1 MCTYHGVMMEV
12 RGRLWNLLPLLPL
25 YLGIE
30 LIPRNAKLSYQPNKT
45 IKKKNKKTNQTI
57 FNIRKIT
64 KI

>member
-1 MCTYHGVMMEV
+1 MCTYHRVMMEV

-45 IKKKNKKTNQTI
+45 IKKKKTKKQTKP
-57 FNIRKIT
+57 FLTLER
-64 KI
+64 